1 MGTYENPGIIQRQQ
15 ATTSQTTSNPL
26 NRLMQ
31 VAAQRKA
38 DNQAILDANTRMYD
52 NFANKMF
59 EIDQFNFKDFEQNK
73 QDLLVDVGK
82 QYYETANKLN
92 RGEYYVERAKT
103 NRKGEDK
110 TYKFGKRK
118 GDIKYEKVHDPIAAR
133 NKLNEL
139 MMVPKQYQEVT
150 AAFNSFVQD
159 MDEAFS
165 NGYLETGYVDKNY
178 QDPRLLALYFNAKKG
193 GAKIEQRYDEKAG
206 TLVFRF
212 PMMTEKDKFVDVDG
226 DKIPDEYVELN
237 AREFFLE
244 SANGENANQLVQTI
258 PDITAKLKPTVD
270 LLKDLVSYDNETL
283 TKANGKRTT
292 TYLHF
297 EGRNADFIKAMDETP
312 DLFNSTIMISKDAKN
327 IFGVL
332 VDKYAHQFDAS
343 EYTHNG
349 VNLTQE
355 YIYNTEAS
363 RKSNGEPGK
372 NDTAIKQG
380 QFFEKLLKTYIT
392 DFKNGMLSPFEIDQV
407 RSTNIGKSDSPLV
420 KNIKASNEEMQ
431 AAVNYL
437 IADDGTINYD
447 PDKIQQINDELNVRK
462 KGYTINTAEEAGA
475 IERSRLAQ
483 KQKEYEDSKFNPE
496 LKGEVET
503 IQARVDKLND
513 INKVSTFV
521 KIANDE
527 NNLGEIIKLN
537 KNQLIREFLDN

>member
-59 EIDQFNFKDFEQNK
+59 EIDQFNFKEFEQNK
-73 QDLLVDVGK
+73 QALLVDVGR

-92 RGEYYVERAKT
+92 RGEYYVEQEKY
-103 NRKGEDK
+103 NRKREVK
-110 TYKFGKRK
+110 KYKRTREKRGIK
-118 GDIKYEKVHDPIAAR
+118 EGDIKYEKVHDPIAAR

-420 KNIKASNEEMQ
+420 S
-431 AAVNYL
+431 
-437 IADDGTINYD
+437 
-447 PDKIQQINDELNVRK
+447 
-462 KGYTINTAEEAGA
+462 
-475 IERSRLAQ
+475 
-483 KQKEYEDSKFNPE
+483 KEY
-496 LKGEVET
+496 
-503 IQARVDKLND
+503 
-513 INKVSTFV
+513 
-521 KIANDE
+521 
-527 NNLGEIIKLN
+527 
-537 KNQLIREFLDN
+537 